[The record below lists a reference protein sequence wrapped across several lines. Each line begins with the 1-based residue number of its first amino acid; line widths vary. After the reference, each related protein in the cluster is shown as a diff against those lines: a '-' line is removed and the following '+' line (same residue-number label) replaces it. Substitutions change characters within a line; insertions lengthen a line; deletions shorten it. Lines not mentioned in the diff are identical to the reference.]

1 MSTPEGKIKQF
12 ITNRMRT
19 WFPNAIKYCPPAG
32 VYGKSGMPD
41 FLYFIKANDKA
52 CVVVAIEAKAEGN
65 TATQIQMHTL
75 VKLKEQGVIS
85 AIVTG
90 KDEEYME
97 RIRDE
102 VLLRIQVAASE
113 S

>member
-1 MSTPEGKIKQF
+1 MTPEAKVKKFIDDKIKE
-12 ITNRMRT
+12 
-19 WFPNAIKYCPPAG
+19 WFPNAIKYSPPG
-32 VYGKSGMPD
+32 GPFGKAGMPD
-41 FLYFIKANDKA
+41 RLFFIKANDKT
-52 CVVVAIEAKAEGN
+52 CVVVAIEAKVEGN
-65 TATQIQMHTL
+65 EATQIQMHTL

-90 KDEEYME
+90 KDLEYMM

-102 VLLRIQVAASE
+102 IVCRISMANQE